1 MTVVAVVGSQ
11 WGDEGKGKMTD
22 YLSQSADM
30 TVRSNGGNN
39 AGHTIAFG
47 GKTFKMRLI
56 PSGIFEAKKETV
68 IGNGV
73 VINPEVLLDEIKYL
87 EDNGINTDKLAIS
100 NRAHI
105 VMPYDILQDV
115 YQEEAKG
122 ANKVGT
128 TKNGIGPTYM
138 DKASRIGIRM
148 CDLLEKD
155 TFEEKLRFNLN
166 EKNALFVN
174 VYGKEALKFEDIFE
188 KNGIGPTYMDKAS
201 RIGIRMCDLLEKDTF
216 EEKLRFNLNEKNALF
231 VNVYGKEALKFEDIF
246 EKYWKFGQELKKY
259 VTDTSVIVND
269 AIDNDD
275 KVLFEGAQGVML
287 DIDQGTY
294 PFVTSSST
302 VTGGIATGIGIGPS
316 KVDTVIG
323 ICKAY
328 TTRVGAG
335 PFPTELLD
343 ETGNYI
349 RETGHEYGTVTG
361 RPRRV
366 GWFDSVALR
375 HSKRVAGIDAL
386 SLNLL
391 DVFSGLKTVK
401 IAVAYELDGQ
411 KIDYYPASLKELE
424 RCKPIYEE
432 LPGWDEDITKVT
444 KLEDLPENA
453 RHFLSRVSELVGVPL
468 VTVSVGPDREQTIVL
483 KNPWEM

>member
-188 KNGIGPTYMDKAS
+188 K
-201 RIGIRMCDLLEKDTF
+201 
-216 EEKLRFNLNEKNALF
+216 
-231 VNVYGKEALKFEDIF
+231 
-246 EKYWKFGQELKKY
+246 YWKFGQELKKY

-294 PFVTSSST
+294 PFVTSSNT

-328 TTRVGAG
+328 TTRVGEG

-444 KLEDLPENA
+444 KLENLPENA

>member
-174 VYGKEALKFEDIFE
+174 VYGKEALKFED
-188 KNGIGPTYMDKAS
+188 
-201 RIGIRMCDLLEKDTF
+201 
-216 EEKLRFNLNEKNALF
+216 
-231 VNVYGKEALKFEDIF
+231 VF

-432 LPGWDEDITKVT
+432 LPGWDDDITKVT

>member
-188 KNGIGPTYMDKAS
+188 K
-201 RIGIRMCDLLEKDTF
+201 
-216 EEKLRFNLNEKNALF
+216 
-231 VNVYGKEALKFEDIF
+231 
-246 EKYWKFGQELKKY
+246 YWKLGQELKKY

-294 PFVTSSST
+294 PFVTSSNT

-328 TTRVGAG
+328 TTRVGEG

-453 RHFLSRVSELVGVPL
+453 RHFLSRGSELVGVPL